1 MNDIHEFLHP
11 LNPLELNGDKAY
23 SDSQFGGMIITYG
36 AEFPDLTGSDI
47 VLVGIDEF
55 RGDGSNSRPL
65 SADAIRSQ
73 FYQLYNWHKD
83 IVITDVGNIKQG
95 KTLNDTYAA
104 AKTVVAELLR
114 LDKTV
119 VIIGGSHDNTLAQYY
134 AYRELNRII
143 EATIIDATIDLK
155 SESRLKSQSFLMEM
169 LTGEPNMVSHYNHIG
184 FQSYFVHPRMLE
196 TMDKLRFDCYRLG
209 KAKEQIEEM
218 EPVLRNSDFLSFDIA
233 AIKASDSP
241 ASHCSPNG
249 FTGEEAC
256 SLARYA
262 GLSSRLTSLGIYGYN
277 PDLDRDNL
285 SALQIAQIIWYFI
298 DGKNRSRQEAQLE
311 ERQNF
316 NEYHTAFAE
325 VDTMFMQSKKTGR
338 WWMELPNKKLI
349 ACSYNDYLFASNNE
363 TPERWLRA
371 QEREAN
377 VS

>member
-241 ASHCSPNG
+241 ASHSSPNG